1 MSCHLETGANG
12 RLIAGIAAHCEKSGN
27 IEAIVAENLRLQ
39 GEVEALK
46 QRAETSVWL
55 GLENEN
61 AALREERA
69 ALHEATR
76 ALQKALD
83 QATDAIGQISG
94 TVAIWR
100 AHQP

>member
-27 IEAIVAENLRLQ
+27 IEAIVAQNLRLHS
-39 GEVEALK
+39 EIAALK

-55 GLENEN
+55 GLANEN

-69 ALHEATR
+69 ALHEANR
-76 ALQKALD
+76 ALQKAME
-83 QATDAIGQISG
+83 QANEAIGQISG
-94 TVAIWR
+94 TIAIYR